1 MRSLW
6 PMFMHDRKHTGRSPY
21 KGAQKGKLKWKF
33 RMEEGTV
40 SSPVIGEDGMVCVTS
55 DEGCLYAVNPDGT
68 LKWKFKTGTFV
79 YSSPAIGED
88 GTIYFGSDNL
98 YAVNPDGTLKWKFKT
113 GTFVYSSPAIGEDGT
128 IYFGSDNLYAVN
140 PDGTL
145 KWKFKTGT
153 FVYSSPAIGEDDTI
167 YFGDS
172 DNHLYAI
179 SSDSNFK
186 WKVRLQGNDLE
197 ASPAIGEDGTI
208 YIGASSFFYA
218 INPDGTIK
226 WTFKSMETL
235 GLKCNSCPA
244 IGGDGTIYVTF
255 DENFFAINPDGTKKW
270 GCFQFWQKPGDVPDP
285 SPVIDRDDT
294 IYLGG
299 NRLRAFDVNGFLKW
313 EYDHES
319 GNSHIYPVICGDGV
333 LYAVAEKGKYIK
345 SKGEYRSE
353 YYLYALE

>member
-40 SSPVIGEDGMVCVTS
+40 SSPVIGENGMVCVTS

-88 GTIYFGSDNL
+88 GTIY
-98 YAVNPDGTLKWKFKT
+98 
-113 GTFVYSSPAIGEDGT
+113 
-128 IYFGSDNLYAVN
+128 
-140 PDGTL
+140 
-145 KWKFKTGT
+145 
-153 FVYSSPAIGEDDTI
+153 
-167 YFGDS
+167 
-172 DNHLYAI
+172 
-179 SSDSNFK
+179 
-186 WKVRLQGNDLE
+186 
-197 ASPAIGEDGTI
+197 
-208 YIGASSFFYA
+208 IGASNFFYA
-218 INPDGTIK
+218 VNPDGTIK

-255 DENFFAINPDGTKKW
+255 EENFLAINPDGTKKW

-285 SPVIDRDDT
+285 SPVVDRDGT

-299 NRLRAFDVNGFLKW
+299 NRLRAFDVKGFLKW